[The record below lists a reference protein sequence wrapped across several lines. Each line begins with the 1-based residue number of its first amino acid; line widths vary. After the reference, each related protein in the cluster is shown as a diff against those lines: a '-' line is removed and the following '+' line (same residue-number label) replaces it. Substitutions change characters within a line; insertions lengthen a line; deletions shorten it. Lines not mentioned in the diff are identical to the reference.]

1 MNCSKEVTIGLY
13 DIITTE
19 LVIEQDTDVIQ
30 KTGFRKQYVPK
41 EEIDDWKYGRGKY
54 YLEPM
59 NKIVLPKKL

>member
-30 KTGFRKQYVPK
+30 KTGFQKRYVPK
-41 EEIDDWKYGRGKY
+41 EDLEDYKYGRGKY
-54 YLEPM
+54 YVEPM
-59 NKIVLPKKL
+59 NKIVLPKN